1 VRERVSAHSRP
12 RLDFVIVDFFFS
24 SSRVAAAAVVPVA
37 VAVSSF
43 G

>member
-1 VRERVSAHSRP
+1 VRERISAHSRP

-24 SSRVAAAAVVPVA
+24 SSRVAAAAVVVP